1 MLIETNLFHP
11 TQRRLISM
19 TYRSKEL
26 GLFSGKGS
34 SSRRAIYKGCGYDD
48 GDLSKPLI
56 GIVNTANDAGLGHVH
71 LDRLAD
77 RVRAGILQAGGTPFE
92 FGTIATCGAVPIG
105 MPHFRYELVIRDVIA
120 SSVEIMTGVQL
131 LDGLVLLASCDS
143 IIPGVLIGGIRAE
156 VPCIMLTGGPQEV
169 FKSGGR
175 NIVMSELDQ
184 LVFGA
189 DYANDEAR
197 EKIRYLEDHVCPGPG
212 ACSLMGTA
220 NTMQILA
227 EGLGMTLPGS
237 STVPA
242 MSAEKERYATQTG
255 RRIVELVKNNIKP
268 KDILTREALLNGVIL
283 TMAIAGSTNAVLHLL
298 SIAREVGVQ
307 LTLDD
312 FDVLSNTI
320 PVISRVIPTGKATI
334 IDLYNAGGVPAV
346 IGEMKDYLH
355 KECMTVS
362 GNTIGELAELRKST
376 DHDVLT
382 TADNPVFP
390 NGGIAVIK
398 GNLSPNGAICRTTTI
413 SEKIRKFEGPARV
426 FHSDEDAHAAVVS
439 GGIKKGD
446 VVVIR
451 YEGPRGAPGMREMM
465 MTTDALV
472 GIGMGQDVFVLTDG
486 RFSGFTEGAAIG
498 HISPEAAVGGII
510 AIVEDGDRIK
520 IDIQGRSVNLEL
532 SEERIKERLANWKL
546 PLKKS
551 RGILGIYAKTALQAH
566 LGAMIDDMVENVQQ
580 VMEK

>member
-1 MLIETNLFHP
+1 
-11 TQRRLISM
+11 M

-26 GLFSGKGS
+26 GLFSGRGS

-48 GDLSKPLI
+48 GDLAKPLI

-71 LDRLAD
+71 LDRLAA

-143 IIPGVLIGGIRAE
+143 IIPGVLIGGIRAG

-169 FKSGGR
+169 CKSGGR
-175 NIVMSELDQ
+175 SVVMSELDQ

-189 DYANDEAR
+189 DYASGEAR

-227 EGLGMTLPGS
+227 EGLGMALPGS

-242 MSAEKERYATQTG
+242 VYAEKERFATQTG
-255 RRIVELVKNNIKP
+255 RRIVELVKEGVTP
-268 KDILTREALLNGVIL
+268 KGILTREALLNGVIL
-283 TMAIAGSTNAVLHLL
+283 TMALAGSTNAVLHLL
-298 SIAREVGVQ
+298 SFAREVGVE

-312 FDVLSNTI
+312 FDKLSETI
-320 PVISRVIPTGKATI
+320 PVISRVIPTGKATV

-346 IGEMKDYLH
+346 LGEMRDYLH
-355 KECMTVS
+355 KECLTVS
-362 GNTIGELAELRKST
+362 GHTIGEIASLRRSSDHETLTAAES
-376 DHDVLT
+376 
-382 TADNPVFP
+382 PVFKS
-390 NGGIAVIK
+390 GGIAVMR
-398 GNLSPNGAICRTTTI
+398 GNITPNGAICRTTTI
-413 SEKIRKFEGPARV
+413 SEKIRKFAGPARV
-426 FHSDEDAHAAVVS
+426 FNSDEEAHRAVVT
-439 GGIKKGD
+439 GEIKKGD

-472 GIGMGQDVFVLTDG
+472 GIGMGQEVFVLTDG

-498 HISPEAAVGGII
+498 HISPEAAVGGVI
-510 AIVEDGDRIK
+510 AIVEDGDFIR
-520 IDIQGRSVNLEL
+520 IDIPGRTVNLDL
-532 SEERIKERLANWKL
+532 PDDVIRERLAKWKL
-546 PLKKS
+546 PLKKE
-551 RGILGIYAKTALQAH
+551 RGILGTYAKSALQAH
-566 LGAMIDDMVENVQQ
+566 EGAMIDDRVEDEGQ
-580 VMEK
+580 VRREF

>member
-1 MLIETNLFHP
+1 
-11 TQRRLISM
+11 M

-26 GLFSGKGS
+26 GLFSGKGT

-48 GDLSKPLI
+48 DDLSRPLI
-56 GIVNTANDAGLGHVH
+56 GIVNTANDAGLGHAH
-71 LDRLAD
+71 LDRLAK

-105 MPHFRYELVIRDVIA
+105 MPHFRFELVIRDVIA

-143 IIPGVLIGGIRAE
+143 IIPGVLIGAIRAD
-156 VPCIMLTGGPQEV
+156 VPAIIITGGSQEV
-169 FKSGGR
+169 CKINGR
-175 NIVMSELDQ
+175 NTVMSELDQ

-189 DYANDEAR
+189 DYASEEAR

-220 NTMQILA
+220 NTMQILM
-227 EGLGMTLPGS
+227 EGLGMALPGS

-242 MSAEKERYATQTG
+242 VYAEKERYATQTG
-255 RRIVELVKNNIKP
+255 RRM
-268 KDILTREALLNGVIL
+268 LNGVIL
-283 TMAIAGSTNAVLHLL
+283 TLAIAGSTNAVLHLL
-298 SIAREVGVQ
+298 SFAREVGVE

-312 FDVLSNTI
+312 FDRLSEAV
-320 PVISRVIPTGKATI
+320 PVISRVIPTGKASVV
-334 IDLYNAGGVPAV
+334 DLYHAGGVPAV
-346 IGEMKDYLH
+346 IGEMKDFLYKDCL
-355 KECMTVS
+355 TVS
-362 GNTIGELAELRKST
+362 GHTIGEIAAAGKSL
-376 DHDVLT
+376 DHEVLT
-382 TADNPVFP
+382 TVDEPVFK
-390 NGGIAVIK
+390 NGGIVVIR

-413 SEKIRKFEGPARV
+413 SEKSRKFEGPARV
-426 FHSDEDAHAAVVS
+426 FHSDEEAHAAVVS
-439 GGIKKGD
+439 GKIKKGD

-472 GIGMGQDVFVLTDG
+472 GLGMGQDVFVLTDG

-498 HISPEAAVGGII
+498 HISPEAAVGGVI
-510 AIVEDGDRIK
+510 AVVEDGDTIK
-520 IDIQGRSVNLEL
+520 IDIDARSANLCVPDEV
-532 SEERIKERLANWKL
+532 IKERLAKWQP

-566 LGAMIDDMVENVQQ
+566 LGGMIDDEVTDAGQILG
-580 VMEK
+580 K

>member
-1 MLIETNLFHP
+1 
-11 TQRRLISM
+11 M

-26 GLFSGKGS
+26 SLYSGRGS

-48 GDLSKPLI
+48 TDLSKPLI

-71 LDRLAD
+71 LDRLAK

-105 MPHFRYELVIRDVIA
+105 MPHFRFELVIRDVIA

-143 IIPGVLIGGIRAE
+143 IIPGVLIGAIRAD
-156 VPCIMLTGGPQEV
+156 VPAIVLTGGPQEV
-169 FKSGGR
+169 CRIDGR
-175 NIVMSELDQ
+175 NAVMSELDQ

-189 DYANDEAR
+189 DFASDEAK

-220 NTMQILA
+220 NTMQILM
-227 EGLGMTLPGS
+227 EGLGMALPGS
-237 STVPA
+237 SAVPA
-242 MSAEKERYATQTG
+242 VYAEKERYATQTG
-255 RRIVELVKNNIKP
+255 RRIVDLVKQDIKP
-268 KDILTREALLNGVIL
+268 KDIITREALLNGVIL
-283 TMAIAGSTNAVLHLL
+283 TLALAGSTNAVLHLL
-298 SIAREVGVQ
+298 SFAREVGAE
-307 LTLDD
+307 LSLDD
-312 FDVLSNTI
+312 FDRLSRTI
-320 PVISRVIPTGKATI
+320 PVISKVIPTGKASV

-346 IGEMKDYLH
+346 IGEMRDYLH
-355 KECMTVS
+355 KECLTVS
-362 GNTIGELAELRKST
+362 GHTIGEISEVRRSS
-376 DHDVLT
+376 DRNVLT
-382 TADNPVFP
+382 SADEPVFK
-390 NGGIAVIK
+390 NGGLVVIK

-413 SEKIRKFEGPARV
+413 SEKIRKFAGPARV
-426 FHSDEDAHAAVVS
+426 FDSDEAAHEAVVS
-439 GGIKKGD
+439 GKIKKGD

-472 GIGMGQDVFVLTDG
+472 GIDMGQDVFVLTDG

-510 AIVEDGDRIK
+510 AIIEDGDTIK
-520 IDIQGRSVNLEL
+520 IDID
-532 SEERIKERLANWKL
+532 ERTADLILPDEIIEKRMKEWRL

-566 LGAMIDDMVENVQQ
+566 LGAMIDDAVTSEEQ
-580 VMEK
+580 VVR

>member
-1 MLIETNLFHP
+1 
-11 TQRRLISM
+11 M

-48 GDLSKPLI
+48 GDLDKPLI

-77 RVRAGILQAGGTPFE
+77 RVRSGILQAGGTPFE

-143 IIPGVLIGGIRAE
+143 IIPGVLIGGIRSD

-169 FKSGGR
+169 CKHDGR
-175 NIVMSELDQ
+175 SVVMSELDQ

-189 DYANDEAR
+189 DYASSEAR
-197 EKIRYLEDHVCPGPG
+197 EKIKYLEDHVCPGPG

-227 EGLGMTLPGS
+227 EGLGMALPGS

-242 MSAEKERYATQTG
+242 VSAEKERYATQTG
-255 RRIVELVKNNIKP
+255 RRIVELVKENIKP
-268 KDILTREALLNGVIL
+268 KDILTREVLLNGVIL
-283 TMAIAGSTNAVLHLL
+283 TMALAGSTNAVLHLL
-298 SIAREVGVQ
+298 SIAREVGVG

-312 FDVLSNTI
+312 FDRLSETV
-320 PVISRVIPTGKATI
+320 PVISRVIPTGKATV
-334 IDLYNAGGVPAV
+334 IDLHNAGGVPAV
-346 IGEMKDYLH
+346 MGEMKEFLH
-355 KECMTVS
+355 REALTVS
-362 GNTIGELAELRKST
+362 GYTVGEICELRRSS
-376 DHDVLT
+376 DHSALT
-382 TADNPVFP
+382 TAQDPVFP
-390 NGGIAVIK
+390 NGGIAVIR

-413 SEKIRKFEGPARV
+413 SEAIRVFEGPARV
-426 FHSDEDAHAAVVS
+426 FHSDEEAHSAVVS

-510 AIVEDGDRIK
+510 AIVEEGDMIR
-520 IDIQGRSVNLEL
+520 IDIPGRRLDL
-532 SEERIKERLANWKL
+532 LLPEETIKERLSEWKL

-566 LGAMIDDMVENVQQ
+566 LGAMIDDTVVSENQ
-580 VMEK
+580 VTG

>member
-1 MLIETNLFHP
+1 
-11 TQRRLISM
+11 M

-48 GDLSKPLI
+48 CDLSKPLI

-77 RVRAGILQAGGTPFE
+77 RVRSGILQAGGTPFE

-105 MPHFRYELVIRDVIA
+105 MPQFRYELVIRDVIA
-120 SSVEIMTGVQL
+120 SSVEIMAGVQL

-143 IIPGVLIGGIRAE
+143 IIPGVLIGGIRAD

-169 FKSGGR
+169 CKSDGR
-175 NIVMSELDQ
+175 SIVMSELDQ

-189 DYANDEAR
+189 DYANDGSR

-220 NTMQILA
+220 NTMQILV
-227 EGLGMTLPGS
+227 EGLGLAMPGS

-242 MSAEKERYATQTG
+242 VYAEKDRYATQTG
-255 RRIVELVKNNIKP
+255 RRIVDLVKQDIKP

-283 TMAIAGSTNAVLHLL
+283 TMALAGSTNAVLHLL
-298 SIAREVGVQ
+298 SLAREVGVE

-312 FDVLSNTI
+312 FDKLSESI

-334 IDLYNAGGVPAV
+334 IDLYNAGGVPAI

-362 GNTIGELAELRKST
+362 GRTIGEIAGLCKSS

-382 TADNPVFP
+382 TADAPVFP

-426 FHSDEDAHAAVVS
+426 FNSDEKAHAAVVS
-439 GGIKKGD
+439 GRINKGD

-498 HISPEAAVGGII
+498 HISPEAAVGGAI
-510 AIVEDGDRIK
+510 AVVEDGDIIK
-520 IDIQGRSVNLEL
+520 IDIPGRTADLVLPEETIRARL
-532 SEERIKERLANWKL
+532 SEWKL
-546 PLKKS
+546 PPKRS
-551 RGILGIYAKTALQAH
+551 VGILGIYAKTALQAH
-566 LGAMIDDMVENVQQ
+566 LGAMIDDRAENAGE
-580 VMEK
+580 MM

>member
-1 MLIETNLFHP
+1 
-11 TQRRLISM
+11 M

-26 GLFSGKGS
+26 RLFSGRGS

-48 GDLSKPLI
+48 GDLAKPLI

-71 LDRLAD
+71 LDRLAA

-143 IIPGVLIGGIRAE
+143 IIPGVLIGGIRAG

-169 FKSGGR
+169 CKSGGR
-175 NIVMSELDQ
+175 SVVMSELDQ

-189 DYANDEAR
+189 DYASGEAR
-197 EKIRYLEDHVCPGPG
+197 EKTRYLEDHVCPGPG

-227 EGLGMTLPGS
+227 EGLGMALPGS

-242 MSAEKERYATQTG
+242 VYAEKERFATQTG
-255 RRIVELVKNNIKP
+255 RRIVELVKEGVKP

-283 TMAIAGSTNAVLHLL
+283 TMALAGSTNAVLHLL
-298 SIAREVGVQ
+298 SFAREVGVE

-312 FDVLSNTI
+312 FDKLSETI
-320 PVISRVIPTGKATI
+320 PVISRVIPTGKATV

-346 IGEMKDYLH
+346 LGEMRDYLH
-355 KECMTVS
+355 KECLTVS
-362 GNTIGELAELRKST
+362 GHTIGEIASLRRSSDHETLTAAES
-376 DHDVLT
+376 
-382 TADNPVFP
+382 PVFKS
-390 NGGIAVIK
+390 GGIAVMR
-398 GNLSPNGAICRTTTI
+398 GNITPNGAICRTTTI
-413 SEKIRKFEGPARV
+413 SEKIRKFAGPARV
-426 FHSDEDAHAAVVS
+426 FNSDEEAHRAVVT
-439 GGIKKGD
+439 GEIKKGD

-472 GIGMGQDVFVLTDG
+472 GIGMGQEVFVLTDG

-498 HISPEAAVGGII
+498 HISPEAAVGGVI
-510 AIVEDGDRIK
+510 AIVEDGDVIR
-520 IDIQGRSVNLEL
+520 IDIPGRTVNLDL
-532 SEERIKERLANWKL
+532 PDDVIRERLAKWKL
-546 PLKKS
+546 PLKKE
-551 RGILGIYAKTALQAH
+551 RGILGIYAKSALQAH
-566 LGAMIDDMVENVQQ
+566 EGAMIDDRVEDEGQ
-580 VMEK
+580 VRREF